1 MNQQRVYQKEYW
13 SNEAHKCFIGF
24 AKIMEIDEN
33 KLSIYAFGKMNKLTL
48 QSFWGRNGFDSKRID
63 A

>member
-1 MNQQRVYQKEYW
+1 
-13 SNEAHKCFIGF
+13 
-24 AKIMEIDEN
+24 MEIDEN